1 MLERIVGRFGGAL
14 REVFRESIGGRSRTE
29 LRPFRLGQV
38 ALVALTVAP
47 VMAASGC
54 IVGPKYVRPVVQAPP
69 EYKELAGDL
78 SAGTDTWKPAQP
90 SDAAGRGQWWTVFN
104 DPTLNMLE
112 DQLNTGN
119 QSIAAAMSS
128 FMAAR
133 ALTRQARAQLF
144 PTVTSNPSIVATH
157 QPVFGGATPSSSSTP
172 VSTGSQSSAPSSS
185 TSLAASGTVGEY
197 VLPFDASWAPDL
209 WGRLNNTVRA
219 NAYAA
224 QASAADLANVR
235 LTLQAELAVDYYEL
249 RSQDALKRLFDETV
263 AAYRDSLDIT
273 RVRFRAG
280 IASDEA
286 VAQAETQLE
295 ATEAQDTNLEIARA
309 QFEHAIAVLL
319 GQPASTFSLP
329 AETTG
334 VTPPAIP
341 VGVPAQLLERRPD
354 VAGAERR
361 MAQAN
366 AQIGIATAAFFPN
379 VTLTAGAGFES
390 TSFLDWL
397 TWPSRFWSVGPALA
411 QTLFD
416 AGLRRATVEQYQA
429 SFNQAVASYRGTV
442 LTAFQQV
449 EDNLAALRILAR
461 EIQQQD
467 MAVESAARNLRLA
480 TARYRAG
487 IDPYLNVITAQTTLL
502 SNQQTAVTLRRQQM
516 TASVQLVEALGG
528 SWNVSDLPS
537 ATQVAR
543 RGR

>member
-1 MLERIVGRFGGAL
+1 M
-14 REVFRESIGGRSRTE
+14 
-29 LRPFRLGQV
+29 RPFRLGQIALV
-38 ALVALTVAP
+38 ALVAEAAI
-47 VMAASGC
+47 AASSC
-54 IVGPKYVRPVVQAPP
+54 IVGPKYVRPVMQAPP
-69 EYKELAGDL
+69 AYKELAGDVP
-78 SAGTDTWKPAQP
+78 AGTDAWKPAQP
-90 SDAAGRGQWWTVFN
+90 SDAAGRGQWWTIFN
-104 DPTLNMLE
+104 DPTLNTLE

-144 PTVTSNPSIVATH
+144 PTVTTNPSIVATH
-157 QPVFGGATPSSSSTP
+157 QPFLGGASPSSSSTP
-172 VSTGSQSSAPSSS
+172 ASSSSQSSA
-185 TSLAASGTVGEY
+185 AEY

-273 RVRFRAG
+273 RVQLQAG

-295 ATEAQDTNLEIARA
+295 ATEAQDTNLEVARA

-341 VGVPAQLLERRPD
+341 VGLPAQLLERRPD

-411 QTLFD
+411 ETLFD

-467 MAVESAARNLRLA
+467 TAVESAARNLRIA

-502 SNQQTAVTLRRQQM
+502 GNQQTAVTLRRQQM

-528 SWNVSDLPS
+528 SWTS
-537 ATQVAR
+537 
-543 RGR
+543 